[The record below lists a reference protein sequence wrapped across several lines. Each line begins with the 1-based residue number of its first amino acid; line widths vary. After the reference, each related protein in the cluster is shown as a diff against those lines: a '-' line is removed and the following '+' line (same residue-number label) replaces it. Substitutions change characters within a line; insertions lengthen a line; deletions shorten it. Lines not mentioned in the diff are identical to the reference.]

1 MINKRSEDIIKN
13 MMIDDLNGV
22 VCFIPSIVVG
32 ESMAI
37 MSSNAVWVRYR
48 TTPSVSISIDANTGV
63 YSVHTEDV
71 SYEILDL
78 EKDQKRRK
86 KRIVSTLYMESRI
99 LHNPL
104 REEKDTDG
112 HLFADG
118 RYRTK
123 IFASDLPEY
132 FVYGYLY
139 KRHGFISAASVKHL
153 LYVSNYIFNHRHK
166 YDSLYISYD
175 EPIRPVAGDHGMTL
189 YDGCKHAVGG
199 PLILDFVNAA
209 AKYSGYDVADILKE
223 IQRKSDWYDEKYGKN
238 GSNGV
243 EEH

>member
-1 MINKRSEDIIKN
+1 MATTRIIPMHNNKGKTISQSLKARIDYVKN
-13 MMIDDLNGV
+13 
-22 VCFIPSIVVG
+22 
-32 ESMAI
+32 
-37 MSSNAVWVRYR
+37 
-48 TTPSVSISIDANTGV
+48 
-63 YSVHTEDV
+63 
-71 SYEILDL
+71 
-78 EKDQKRRK
+78 
-86 KRIVSTLYMESRI
+86 
-99 LHNPL
+99 
-104 REEKDTDG
+104 
-112 HLFADG
+112 
-118 RYRTK
+118 
-123 IFASDLPEY
+123 PE
-132 FVYGYLY
+132 
-139 KRHGFISAASVKHL
+139 KHL

>member
-1 MINKRSEDIIKN
+1 MK
-13 MMIDDLNGV
+13 
-22 VCFIPSIVVG
+22 
-32 ESMAI
+32 
-37 MSSNAVWVRYR
+37 
-48 TTPSVSISIDANTGV
+48 
-63 YSVHTEDV
+63 
-71 SYEILDL
+71 
-78 EKDQKRRK
+78 EKD
-86 KRIVSTLYMESRI
+86 
-99 LHNPL
+99 P
-104 REEKDTDG
+104 DG

-175 EPIRPVAGDHGMTL
+175 EPIRPVAGDHGVTL
-189 YDGCKHAVGG
+189 YEGCKHAVGG